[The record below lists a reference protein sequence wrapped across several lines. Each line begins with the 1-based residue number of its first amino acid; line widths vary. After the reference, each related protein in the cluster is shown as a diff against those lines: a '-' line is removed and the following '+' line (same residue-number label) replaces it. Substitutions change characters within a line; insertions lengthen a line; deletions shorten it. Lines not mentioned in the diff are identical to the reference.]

1 MYLTSKLLNENSQL
15 GENISCDSIWANVSV
30 VLKVG
35 VVASFEGHRKERIL
49 GAYRD
54 ILKNLALGYMVIF
67 ILWKWSEMYVHLC
80 ILFV

>member
-1 MYLTSKLLNENSQL
+1 M
-15 GENISCDSIWANVSV
+15 

-67 ILWKWSEMYVHLC
+67 ILVLGKISK
-80 ILFV
+80 